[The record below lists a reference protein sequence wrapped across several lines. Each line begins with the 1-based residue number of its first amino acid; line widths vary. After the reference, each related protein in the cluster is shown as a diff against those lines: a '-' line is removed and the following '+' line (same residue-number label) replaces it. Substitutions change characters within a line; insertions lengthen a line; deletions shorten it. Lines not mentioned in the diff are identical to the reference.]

1 MAADNSTTADD
12 THAERWLRFLSGS
25 STLGTEEEFSESH
38 SLCAHDYS
46 SAVGTAACDEH
57 KWRAVH
63 STEDAIFGVTLCILS
78 LFWIELN
85 VMMIALGPITFY
97 SQCTYIFVSSYYDFH
112 IFDFSTHTHTLLFL
126 LLPCQHQTYPTQ
138 QNTVF
143 FTLDYLIVTISIVLE
158 CVFYFKQDEIYQS
171 LAGLLIIVRL
181 WRFFRIG
188 HGIVEVTHELAQ
200 EEYHKL
206 EYYKDELEE
215 LLRSHNIPLP
225 ASAAGHHGHDETN
238 GGHHHSARGSGAT
251 LPPLLAAV
259 EQHHHRQS
267 MIRTSTK
274 SSGGDAAAA
283 VVADVVE
290 PEASSTLA
298 AAATT
303 SAGNDATAEAASP

>member
-1 MAADNSTTADD
+1 
-12 THAERWLRFLSGS
+12 
-25 STLGTEEEFSESH
+25 
-38 SLCAHDYS
+38 
-46 SAVGTAACDEH
+46 
-57 KWRAVH
+57 
-63 STEDAIFGVTLCILS
+63 
-78 LFWIELN
+78 
-85 VMMIALGPITFY
+85 
-97 SQCTYIFVSSYYDFH
+97 
-112 IFDFSTHTHTLLFL
+112 
-126 LLPCQHQTYPTQ
+126 
-138 QNTVF
+138 
-143 FTLDYLIVTISIVLE
+143 VLE
-158 CVFYFKQDEIYQS
+158 CVFYLKRDEIYQS

-215 LLRSHNIPLP
+215 LLRSHDIPLP

-267 MIRTSTK
+267 MIRSSTR

-283 VVADVVE
+283 VVVADVA
-290 PEASSTLA
+290 PEVSSA
-298 AAATT
+298 VAAAT
-303 SAGNDATAEAASP
+303 SASGHDTAVAEAASP

>member
-1 MAADNSTTADD
+1 
-12 THAERWLRFLSGS
+12 LI
-25 STLGTEEEFSESH
+25 SH
-38 SLCAHDYS
+38 SHTD
-46 SAVGTAACDEH
+46 H
-57 KWRAVH
+57 
-63 STEDAIFGVTLCILS
+63 
-78 LFWIELN
+78 
-85 VMMIALGPITFY
+85 FY
-97 SQCTYIFVSSYYDFH
+97 
-112 IFDFSTHTHTLLFL
+112 
-126 LLPCQHQTYPTQ
+126 
-138 QNTVF
+138 TVF

-215 LLRSHNIPLP
+215 LLRSHDIPLP
-225 ASAAGHHGHDETN
+225 ASAAAGHDETY

-267 MIRTSTK
+267 MIRSSTK
-274 SSGGDAAAA
+274 SSGGGDAAAA
-283 VVADVVE
+283 VVVADDVE
-290 PEASSTLA
+290 PEASSAAVAATTLA
-298 AAATT
+298 AGHDTAATL
-303 SAGNDATAEAASP
+303 ADSP